1 MALKFGSSKSEFGL
15 RSGSANKGGLPFK
28 EMGGTPA
35 KGLWEAFQKGLSGR
49 TREIGEKS
57 GLGIESVK
65 TKEDVQK
72 EEADKQTQKVVDK
85 TDKDITT
92 TKKKELGWEKLQH
105 QKDVLDFEKQK
116 HTDKTST
123 TKPSMTAEEIKK
135 GKSKAKARDIFTAMG
150 SGKAE
155 FGHQQAFE
163 DKMTGLDVA
172 TAEKTENQEELP
184 PAEQFVDD
192 GSYTAV
198 SDAKSSTGSEMFGE
212 IGEKDITSHYAG
224 KKKDYKPGDPE
235 WEAKRQELIDRAN
248 SRTT

>member
-15 RSGSANKGGLPFK
+15 RSGTANKGGLPFK
-28 EMGGTPA
+28 QMGSSPTKGIFDIGLKVAAGLQNKPESLFA
-35 KGLWEAFQKGLSGR
+35 KYPS
-49 TREIGEKS
+49 
-57 GLGIESVK
+57 K
-65 TKEDVQK
+65 TKESIAD
-72 EEADKQTQKVVDK
+72 EEAQEVLAK
-85 TDKDITT
+85 TDKDIAS
-92 TKKKELGWEKLQH
+92 TKTAEEKKSYEDRLASVKERDISLQEK
-105 QKDVLDFEKQK
+105 KYA
-116 HTDKTST
+116 DKTST

-155 FGHQQAFE
+155 FSHQQAFE

-198 SDAKSSTGSEMFGE
+198 SDAKSSTGSEMFGGIDDADYNTWSDE
-212 IGEKDITSHYAG
+212 DLEKRRT
-224 KKKDYKPGDPE
+224 DPTY
-235 WEAKRQELIDRAN
+235 RP
-248 SRTT
+248 S